1 MMKHTYGASH
11 LNTTKTCETTP
22 VIHLSRYIRRSF
34 RKISNFRKTQQFLLM
49 TENEEE
55 PCRQKEDIETMGSY
69 DFLTEY
75 QQVPTMRSCEIRSL
89 EAHCDKTFPVS
100 KASKPLPLPPS
111 ETTEGYETF
120 LVSKASKRLPL
131 PPSETTERYEAFA
144 ASKANEGLPLPT
156 SDTTEGYVLL
166 SCKGSSNECP
176 LPTLAA
182 TDDYDH
188 LATNG
193 ISKKPTLPS
202 PRSRG
207 LATNDIQ
214 GHARLRE
221 TAIWDWRRKNLTLF

>member
-55 PCRQKEDIETMGSY
+55 PCRHKEDIETMGSY
-69 DFLTEY
+69 DFFTEHEY
-75 QQVPTMRSCEIRSL
+75 QQVHMSL
-89 EAHCDKTFPVS
+89 PMKLT
-100 KASKPLPLPPS
+100 
-111 ETTEGYETF
+111 
-120 LVSKASKRLPL
+120 
-131 PPSETTERYEAFA
+131 YEAFA

-214 GHARLRE
+214 AKGHARLRE